1 MRRKKGTL
9 LPLEID
15 ILLAAADATTSGD
28 GWIHGFR
35 LAKAMSGDTGRLT
48 AHGTLYKALG
58 RLSAAGLLDD
68 CWEDPEAALAEGRP
82 RRRLYQ
88 INGSGLAA
96 LARAESNAEAQARA
110 ATSDR
115 AAGPRIARA

>member
-9 LPLEID
+9 LPLEVE
-15 ILLAAADATTSGD
+15 ILLAAAQARTNGD

-35 LAKAMSGDTGRLT
+35 LAKALQGDSGRLT

-58 RLSAAGLLDD
+58 RLTAAGLLDD
-68 CWEDPEAALAEGRP
+68 QWEDPEIALAEGRP

-88 INGSGLAA
+88 INGGGLAA
-96 LARAESNAEAQARA
+96 LARAESESAS
-110 ATSDR
+110 T
-115 AAGPRIARA
+115 AGVKPRIAPA

>member
-9 LPLEID
+9 LPVEVE
-15 ILLAAADATTSGD
+15 ILLAAAQARTTDD

-35 LAKAMSGDTGRLT
+35 LAKTLQGDSGRLT

-58 RLSAAGLLDD
+58 RLTTAGLLDD
-68 CWEDPEAALAEGRP
+68 QWEDPETALAEGRP

-88 INGSGLAA
+88 ISGAGLAA
-96 LARAESNAEAQARA
+96 LARAESDSESAS
-110 ATSDR
+110 TV
-115 AAGPRIARA
+115 GPKSRIAPA